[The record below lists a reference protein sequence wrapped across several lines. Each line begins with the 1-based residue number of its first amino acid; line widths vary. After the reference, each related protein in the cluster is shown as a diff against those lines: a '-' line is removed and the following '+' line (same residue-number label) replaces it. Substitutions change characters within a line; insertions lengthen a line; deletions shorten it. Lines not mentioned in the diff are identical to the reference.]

1 MEVKNNKLAT
11 ITIGIIGI
19 VWCIGIITL
28 SVMHNPPYKF
38 GGALI
43 FGIISIA
50 FSVIYML
57 LFWSTPGNQSV
68 ETSAVS
74 IYCTFVYLIV
84 DIIVNTIF
92 VLTQCG
98 DFNKYLIIFN
108 IVIIAAY
115 AIVIL
120 YAETYSRRVTGQLEL
135 TNQKTYNTAII
146 SEKIGILVN
155 LTDDNEIKG
164 KFLNLKETVDYSSN
178 ISSEKTYQ
186 NEKLMEDCLDEIK
199 NLIINN
205 SDKALIK
212 NKIREAEITWKTRTS
227 IASSRR

>member
-1 MEVKNNKLAT
+1 
-11 ITIGIIGI
+11 
-19 VWCIGIITL
+19 
-28 SVMHNPPYKF
+28 
-38 GGALI
+38 
-43 FGIISIA
+43 
-50 FSVIYML
+50 
-57 LFWSTPGNQSV
+57 
-68 ETSAVS
+68 
-74 IYCTFVYLIV
+74 
-84 DIIVNTIF
+84 
-92 VLTQCG
+92 LTQCG

-146 SEKIGILVN
+146 SEKIGILLN

-199 NLIINN
+199 NLIINK